1 MRILFIGD
9 VVGSGGRKAVQAL
22 SEGLQKEYGCDFC
35 IANGENMAGGNGMTK
50 PLLDEF
56 KPSQVDVFTSGDHTW
71 DQREF
76 PGQID
81 RLDNVLRPMN
91 FPTCQPGR
99 GWGVFTARN
108 GAKVG
113 VVNLI
118 GRVFIK
124 LNSSS
129 PFDAAD
135 QAIREIQRETNV
147 IFVDFHAEATS
158 EKIALGHYL
167 DGRVSALVGTHTH
180 VQTGDERVLPKG
192 TAFICDAGMVGAK
205 NSVLGRD
212 AKAVIENFCTGMPMR
227 FEVSNDD
234 VTLNAV
240 VVTID
245 EDSGRATAI
254 ERVSK
259 DYHT

>member
-158 EKIALGHYL
+158 EKI
-167 DGRVSALVGTHTH
+167 V
-180 VQTGDERVLPKG
+180 PP
-192 TAFICDAGMVGAK
+192 
-205 NSVLGRD
+205 
-212 AKAVIENFCTGMPMR
+212 NFLC
-227 FEVSNDD
+227 
-234 VTLNAV
+234 L
-240 VVTID
+240 
-245 EDSGRATAI
+245 
-254 ERVSK
+254 
-259 DYHT
+259 